1 MILSI
6 STILARHLT
15 RVPELQNERFWLSK
29 TKFLGPDWYGLGTAR
44 FLLDGTLTTLLSDFP
59 AEVGELKKT
68 KTQVFKNC
76 FGYFHFFASSH

>member
-1 MILSI
+1 MYFHYFGEAFDSGPGLG
-6 STILARHLT
+6 
-15 RVPELQNERFWLSK
+15 PGLQNERFWLSK
-29 TKFLGPDWYGLGTAR
+29 TKFLGPDWYGLDTAR

-76 FGYFHFFASSH
+76 FEYFHFFC